1 MPVRQAKIR
10 PSPSGRNYESRK
22 SPVGRHFLRWLIL
35 VLVLSAGFACQAEVF
50 VLANGGRI
58 SGELLNRQENPRKQY
73 VVKVAGEGQ
82 ITLAASQVEQV
93 LKRRSEEEEY
103 EKIRPAY
110 PDTVEGQWALAE
122 WCRQKRL
129 PLERETHLK
138 RIIELDPNQ
147 IDARRALGYV
157 QIDGQWI
164 TQDELMIERGY
175 KLYKSHWMLPQA
187 IELLESKAKME
198 SARQEWFQN
207 IKRWRGW
214 LGTDR
219 DGQARENFGN
229 IADPMAVKAL
239 LLGLRDDGSVPAR
252 LIYVESLAKI
262 NSPEAAMG
270 LAVAAIEDPVPEVR
284 QTCLDRLQSEKRPDV
299 VSYFVSKLR
308 AKDNPTVNLA
318 GVALGRMKDPSAV
331 GPLIDALVT
340 THKFK
345 IPKPGG
351 EGSMSTTFSKGPGGS
366 GGGMSMGG
374 GPTIISKQ
382 FANQAVLDA
391 LAAITGVN
399 FAFDQPAWRRWFAAQ
414 KKIETIDA
422 RRD

>member
-1 MPVRQAKIR
+1 
-10 PSPSGRNYESRK
+10 
-22 SPVGRHFLRWLIL
+22 VGRHLLRWLIL
-35 VLVLSAGFACQAEVF
+35 VSVLSAGSACRAEVF

-58 SGELLNRQENPRKQY
+58 SGELLNRQESPRKQY

-93 LKRRSEEEEY
+93 LKRRPDEEEY
-103 EKIRPAY
+103 ERIRPAY
-110 PDTVEGQWALAE
+110 PDTIEGQWALAE
-122 WCRQKRL
+122 WCRQKHL

-138 RIIELDPNQ
+138 RMIELDPNQ

-157 QIDGQWI
+157 QSDGQW
-164 TQDELMIERGY
+164 TTYDELQIERGY
-175 KLYKSHWMLPQA
+175 KLYKGHWLLPQA
-187 IELLESKAKME
+187 IELLDSKAKLE
-198 SARQEWFQN
+198 NTRQEWFQN

-219 DGQARENFGN
+219 DSQARENFGN
-229 IADPMAVKAL
+229 ITDPMAVKAL
-239 LLGLRDDGSVPAR
+239 IVNLRDDAAIPAR
-252 LIYVESLAKI
+252 LIYVEALAKI
-262 NSPEAAMG
+262 NSPDAAMG
-270 LAVAAIEDPVPEVR
+270 LAVAAIEDRAEEVR

-318 GVALGRMKDPSAV
+318 GIALGRMKDPSSV

-345 IPKPGG
+345 IPKAGG
-351 EGSMSTTFSKGPGGS
+351 DGSMSSTFGNGPGGK
-366 GGGMSMGG
+366 GGGMTMGG
-374 GPTIISKQ
+374 GPTIISRQ
-382 FANQAVLDA
+382 FSNQSVLDA
-391 LAAITGVN
+391 LASITGVN
-399 FAFDQPAWRRWFAAQ
+399 FTFDQPAWRRWYAAQ
-414 KKIETIDA
+414 KKTETIDP

>member
-1 MPVRQAKIR
+1 M
-10 PSPSGRNYESRK
+10 
-22 SPVGRHFLRWLIL
+22 GRHLLRWLIL
-35 VLVLSAGFACQAEVF
+35 VSVLSAGIACQAEIF

-73 VVKVAGEGQ
+73 IVKVPGEGQ

-110 PDTVEGQWALAE
+110 PDTIEGQWALAE

-138 RIIELDPNQ
+138 RMIELDPNQ
-147 IDARRALGYV
+147 IDARRALGYI
-157 QIDGQWI
+157 QNDGQWI

-175 KLYKSHWMLPQA
+175 KLYKGHWVLPQA
-187 IELLESKAKME
+187 IELLETNAKLE
-198 SARQEWFQN
+198 SARQEWIQN

-219 DGQARENFGN
+219 DSQARENFSD
-229 IADPMAVKAL
+229 ITDPMAVKAL
-239 LLGLRDDGSVPAR
+239 LLGLRDDASIPAR
-252 LIYVESLAKI
+252 LIYVEALAKI
-262 NSPEAAMG
+262 NSPDAAMG
-270 LAVAAIEDPVPEVR
+270 LAVAAMEDPVEEVR
-284 QTCLDRLQSEKRPDV
+284 QTCLDRLQTEKRPDV
-299 VSYFVSKLR
+299 VDYFVSKLR
-308 AKDNPTVNLA
+308 NKKSSNATINLA
-318 GVALGRMKDPSAV
+318 GFALGRMKDPSAV

-340 THKFK
+340 THKLT

-351 EGSMSTTFSKGPGGS
+351 EGSMSTTFGKGPGGS

-374 GPTIISKQ
+374 GPTYINKQ

-399 FAFDQPAWRRWFAAQ
+399 FTFDQSAWRRWYAAQ
-414 KKIETIDA
+414 KKTETIDA

>member
-1 MPVRQAKIR
+1 
-10 PSPSGRNYESRK
+10 
-22 SPVGRHFLRWLIL
+22 
-35 VLVLSAGFACQAEVF
+35 

-93 LKRRSEEEEY
+93 LNRRPEEEEY

-122 WCRQKRL
+122 WCRQRKL
-129 PLERETHLK
+129 PVERETHLK

-147 IDARRALGYV
+147 PDARRALGYV
-157 QIDGQWI
+157 QIDGQW
-164 TQDELMIERGY
+164 TTRDELMIERGY
-175 KLYKSHWMLPQA
+175 KRYKGHWMLPQE
-187 IELLESKAKME
+187 IELLESKTKLE
-198 SARQEWFQN
+198 NARQEWFQN

-219 DGQARENFGN
+219 DGQARENFSN
-229 IADPMAVKAL
+229 ITDPMAVKAL
-239 LLGLRDDGSVPAR
+239 LLNLHGDRSVPAR
-252 LIYVESLAKI
+252 LIYVEALAKI

-270 LAVAAIEDPVPEVR
+270 LAVASMEDPVEEVR
-284 QTCLDRLQSEKRPDV
+284 QTCLDRLQTEKRPEV
-299 VSYFVSKLR
+299 VAHFVSKLR

-318 GVALGRMKDPSAV
+318 GAALGRMKDPSAV

-345 IPKPGG
+345 IPKAGG
-351 EGSMSTTFSKGPGGS
+351 DKSMTTAFGS
-366 GGGMSMGG
+366 GGTGMSMGG

-391 LAAITGVN
+391 LTAITGQN
-399 FAFDQPAWRRWFAAQ
+399 FAFDQAAWKHWLASQ
-414 KKIETIDA
+414 KKPETIDA

>member
-1 MPVRQAKIR
+1 VR
-10 PSPSGRNYESRK
+10 
-22 SPVGRHFLRWLIL
+22 RHLLRWLIL
-35 VLVLSAGFACQAEVF
+35 VFALSAGSACRAEVF

-58 SGELLNRQENPRKQY
+58 SGELMNRQESPRKQY
-73 VVKVAGEGQ
+73 LVKVAGEGQ

-93 LKRRSEEEEY
+93 LKRRPEEEEY

-110 PDTVEGQWALAE
+110 PDTIEGQWALAE

-138 RIIELDPNQ
+138 RMIELDPNQ

-157 QIDGQWI
+157 QVDGQWT
-164 TQDELMIERGY
+164 TQDELLIERGY
-175 KLYKSHWMLPQA
+175 KLYKGHLMLPQQ
-187 IELLESKAKME
+187 IELLESKAKLE
-198 SARQEWFQN
+198 NARQEWFQN

-219 DGQARENFGN
+219 DSQARENFGN
-229 IADPMAVKAL
+229 ITDPMAVKAL
-239 LLGLRDDGSVPAR
+239 LLGLRDDGFIPAR
-252 LIYVESLAKI
+252 LIYVEALAKI
-262 NSPEAAMG
+262 NSPDAAMG
-270 LAVAAIEDPVPEVR
+270 LAVAAIEDRAEEVR

-299 VSYFVSKLR
+299 VTYFVSKLR

-318 GVALGRMKDPSAV
+318 GIALGRMKDPSAT

-345 IPKPGG
+345 IPKAGG
-351 EGSMSTTFSKGPGGS
+351 DGSMSTTFGNGPGGGS
-366 GGGMSMGG
+366 GGMTMGG
-374 GPTIISKQ
+374 GSTIISKK
-382 FANQAVLDA
+382 FFNQPVLDA

-399 FAFDQPAWRRWFAAQ
+399 FTFDQPAWRRWYAAQ
-414 KKIETIDA
+414 KKPETIDP